1 MRNYSDPTA
10 NQAVG
15 TITKEWNR
23 LSRIA
28 KKIRKNPDSEWARRE
43 IRRFV
48 GIYQRLLTEEAD
60 EGREDF

>member
-15 TITKEWNR
+15 TITKEWNM

-28 KKIRKNPDSEWARRE
+28 KKIRENPDSEWARRE
-43 IRRFV
+43 IRRFTPRDKWYRSSPK
-48 GIYQRLLTEEAD
+48 GNH
-60 EGREDF
+60 